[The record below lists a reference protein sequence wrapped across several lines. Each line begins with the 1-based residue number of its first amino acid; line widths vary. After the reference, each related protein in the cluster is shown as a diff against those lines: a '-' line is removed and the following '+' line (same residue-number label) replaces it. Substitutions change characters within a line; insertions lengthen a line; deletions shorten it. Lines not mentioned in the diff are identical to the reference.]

1 MNKGFE
7 EIYEGMRVNR
17 ENFCLECVF
26 ISEIELAHFRTCLE
40 FNNPISLVKKIAEL
54 SDDYLVYTGR
64 YIRIFPGRHNE
75 ALAI

>member
-26 ISEIELAHFRTCLE
+26 SSEIELVYFR
-40 FNNPISLVKKIAEL
+40 ISFIHYSCIFFSFYLKINKLFL
-54 SDDYLVYTGR
+54 SL
-64 YIRIFPGRHNE
+64 
-75 ALAI
+75 

>member
-26 ISEIELAHFRTCLE
+26 SSEIELVYFR
-40 FNNPISLVKKIAEL
+40 ISLVHFGTVINQLILNLLKYEFNTVAFSSL
-54 SDDYLVYTGR
+54 FT
-64 YIRIFPGRHNE
+64 
-75 ALAI
+75 

>member
-26 ISEIELAHFRTCLE
+26 ISEIKLVYFR
-40 FNNPISLVKKIAEL
+40 ISLVHFGTVINQLILNLLKYEFNTVAFSSL
-54 SDDYLVYTGR
+54 FT
-64 YIRIFPGRHNE
+64 
-75 ALAI
+75 